1 MQERNEHFKSNLV
14 PLDLLLTDDLKL
26 LCEWLCRFCAENR
39 KKVGSPFPPRSIH
52 HYLMGIQKYIRTEKK
67 NNLNIINDSTFL
79 PLKNLLDSLYRRLH
93 SEGVGCSVKK
103 TEALTDN
110 DEDSLWTAGILDPH
124 TAEGLLNC
132 VFFLNGKNFCLRG
145 GLEHWNLSPTQLQ
158 LA

>member
-1 MQERNEHFKSNLV
+1 
-14 PLDLLLTDDLKL
+14 
-26 LCEWLCRFCAENR
+26 
-39 KKVGSPFPPRSIH
+39 
-52 HYLMGIQKYIRTEKK
+52 MGIQRYIRTEKK

-132 VFFLNGKNFCLRG
+132 VFFLNRKNFCLHEGRIG
-145 GLEHWNLSPTQLQ
+145 ASESESH
-158 LA
+158 AIAM

>member
-1 MQERNEHFKSNLV
+1 
-14 PLDLLLTDDLKL
+14 
-26 LCEWLCRFCAENR
+26 
-39 KKVGSPFPPRSIH
+39 
-52 HYLMGIQKYIRTEKK
+52 MGIQRYIHTEKN

-145 GLEHWNLSPTQLQ
+145 GLEHQNLSPTQLQ
-158 LA
+158 REVMAVWGKTLVRYTYTEYVFKTVPVA